1 MIQYIKINNTNQI
14 QINDSGKQVY
24 YSLLWFFKGRKTQI
38 SWGELEEK
46 SNVSHSGCLF
56 WMRAL
61 QNLGV
66 IEIDDESHYLSFTL
80 KRIETDSVEFIYS
93 NF

>member
-1 MIQYIKINNTNQI
+1 
-14 QINDSGKQVY
+14 
-24 YSLLWFFKGRKTQI
+24 
-38 SWGELEEK
+38 
-46 SNVSHSGCLF
+46 
-56 WMRAL
+56 MRAL

>member
-14 QINDSGKQVY
+14 QINDAGKQVY
-24 YSLLWFFKGRKTQI
+24 NALLWFWKGRKTKI
-38 SWGELEEK
+38 SYGELEEK
-46 SNVSHSGCLF
+46 SRVSHSGCLF

-66 IEIDDESHYLSFTL
+66 IEIDDESSYLSFTL
-80 KRIETDSVEFIYS
+80 KRIEQDAIEFIYS
-93 NF
+93 NY

>member
-66 IEIDDESHYLSFTL
+66 IEIDDESSCLSFTL

>member
-14 QINDSGKQVY
+14 QINDAGKQIY
-24 YSLLWFFKGRKTQI
+24 YSLLWFWKNRKTSI

-46 SNVSHSGCLF
+46 SRVSHSGCLF

-66 IEIDDESHYLSFTL
+66 IEIDDESSYLSFTL
-80 KRIETDSVEFIYS
+80 KRIEQDNVEFIYT
-93 NF
+93 NY

>member
-24 YSLLWFFKGRKTQI
+24 YSLLWYLKGRKTEI
-38 SWGELEEK
+38 SYGELGEK

-66 IEIDDESHYLSFTL
+66 IEIDDESSYLLFTL
-80 KRIETDSVEFIYS
+80 KRIETDSVEFIYT
-93 NF
+93 NY

>member
-14 QINDSGKQVY
+14 QINDAGKQIY
-24 YSLLWFFKGRKTQI
+24 HSLLWFWKNLKTSI

-46 SNVSHSGCLF
+46 SGVSHSGCLF

-66 IEIDDESHYLSFTL
+66 IEIDDESSYLSFTL
-80 KRIETDSVEFIYS
+80 KRIEQDNVEFIYT

>member
-14 QINDSGKQVY
+14 QINDAGKQIY
-24 YSLLWFFKGRKTQI
+24 YSLLGFWKNLKTSI

-66 IEIDDESHYLSFTL
+66 IEVDTDSSYLSFTL
-80 KRIETDSVEFIYS
+80 KRIEQDTIEFIYT
-93 NF
+93 NY